1 MQDTAGVQSETP
13 DLLELVGIKQAQSV
27 AEQADLVVA
36 MADAT
41 EASRGVNVV
50 REVLEDITLA
60 EAVSTFYRQYFWLLC
75 LLPFE
80 QPDIFFCQR
89 LADVFM
95 T

>member
-1 MQDTAGVQSETP
+1 LQDTAGVQSETP

-50 REVLEDITLA
+50 REAFDLGC
-60 EAVSTFYRQYFWLLC
+60 FWLPC
-75 LLPFE
+75 LLTFVCL
-80 QPDIFFCQR
+80 DILFCHW